1 MWLPLAWDSGTD
13 SVASRLAARLEW
25 FLQLNRAR

>member
-1 MWLPLAWDSGTD
+1 MWQSLAWDSDTD

-25 FLQLNRAR
+25 VLQLNRAR